1 METIAQPYQ
10 REVAKGAAWLDE
22 NRPGWE
28 FKLDLAELNL
38 SSAQT
43 CVLGRVDGNFWESL
57 SKTHRNGD
65 DGAHFELLWAAE
77 RGFFV
82 GIENSA
88 EAWRAYNQLT
98 DAWRNFIKHRFDKG
112 IFSGPPEWTRP
123 AT

>member
-10 REVAKGAAWLDE
+10 QDVAKGAAWLDE

-43 CVLGRVDGNFWESL
+43 CVLGQIDGNFWESL
-57 SKTHRNGD
+57 SKMHRDGD
-65 DGAHFELLWAAE
+65 DGAQFEISWAAE

-82 GIENSA
+82 ITDEMD
-88 EAWRAYNQLT
+88 EATRAYNQLT
-98 DAWRNFIKHRFDKG
+98 DAWRDLIKHRFDTG
-112 IFSGPPEWTRP
+112 TFSGPPDWGQ
-123 AT
+123 